1 MFSFYPCRWT
11 SGQVSSLV
19 TSEPLWPG
27 LQNLHKWTRA
37 LAIPLC
43 KSLLMV
49 DSEDPSHLDGTCIL
63 VTHSLYNTWGF
74 LGKVPTSMT
83 SWEFLEKTLFH
94 RDSSKPQ
101 LFAGMYPFWPK
112 LPTSR
117 IALGFWY
124 QETSLTD
131 SENIW
136 IGISKIP
143 GESFH
148 HWTII
153 YSWVGLFSLALK

>member
-1 MFSFYPCRWT
+1 MDQS
-11 SGQVSSLV
+11 
-19 TSEPLWPG
+19 
-27 LQNLHKWTRA
+27 
-37 LAIPLC
+37 
-43 KSLLMV
+43 
-49 DSEDPSHLDGTCIL
+49 
-63 VTHSLYNTWGF
+63 F
-74 LGKVPTSMT
+74 LGKVPTSTT

-101 LFAGMYPFWPK
+101 LFGGMYPFWPK

-136 IGISKIP
+136 IGISKVP
-143 GESFH
+143 SESFH

-153 YSWVGLFSLALK
+153 YSWVGLFSLALKYLFLMQSKDVFEISSICGMGKLSDIFRFYPEFFFLSLQGYFSEASFFLFQTYFLLKLKADGGD